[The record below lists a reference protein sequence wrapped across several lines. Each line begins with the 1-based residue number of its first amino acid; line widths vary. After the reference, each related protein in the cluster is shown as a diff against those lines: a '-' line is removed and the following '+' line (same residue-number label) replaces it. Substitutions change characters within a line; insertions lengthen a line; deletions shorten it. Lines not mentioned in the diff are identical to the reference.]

1 MSKISKSSPKV
12 QNRKIGDAVTFFV
25 LFLLLSAFAVLD
37 MYQNAKIKRLE
48 AQIAASNRVFGS
60 PNDKELAR
68 WFRSIVV
75 AAGAREIPPEPKTVI
90 EDIAWQIAISDL
102 RKSIIRTETAGDV
115 EARALVKKL
124 RRELTIAKE
133 NNALRNKQ
141 LDALHFVWCNGGC
154 SGGVHRWS
162 ENNVTEELVLE
173 AERNTARLRTWLENK
188 QSRENRK

>member
-1 MSKISKSSPKV
+1 M
-12 QNRKIGDAVTFFV
+12 TFLV
-25 LFLLLSAFAVLD
+25 LFLLLSASLIIDAF
-37 MYQNAKIKRLE
+37 QRAKIKKLE

-68 WFRSIVV
+68 WFRSLVSM
-75 AAGAREIPPEPKTVI
+75 AGVKEISPEPKTSM
-90 EDIAWQIAISDL
+90 EDVAWRIAISDL

-115 EARALVKKL
+115 GARELVKKL

-154 SGGVHRWS
+154 RGGVHRWS

-173 AERNTARLRTWLENK
+173 AERNTARLRTWLKNK
-188 QSRENRK
+188 QFRENRK

>member
-1 MSKISKSSPKV
+1 M
-12 QNRKIGDAVTFFV
+12 ALFV
-25 LFLLLSAFAVLD
+25 LFLLLSMSLVIDLF
-37 MYQNAKIKRLE
+37 QRAKIKKLE

-68 WFRSIVV
+68 WFRSLIGGY
-75 AAGAREIPPEPKTVI
+75 GAKEIPPEPKTTM
-90 EDIAWQIAISDL
+90 EEIAWRIAISDL
-102 RKSIIRTETAGDV
+102 RKSIIRAETAGDV

-133 NNALRNKQ
+133 NNARRNKQ

-173 AERNTARLRTWLENK
+173 AERNTARLRTWLKNK
-188 QSRENRK
+188 EFRENRK